1 MKKQSAWS
9 VGNSLGVH
17 PLQEAKVVYMP
28 SSMREELTDMLSGLA
43 ILLEVPQWLHYPVL
57 NDLTRLCQSS
67 GIIEPDHF
75 AIIPEEVFLIV
86 VGIHVAD
93 TSSHKEKDNALGPG
107 GMVKNFAGRN
117 CAVSPCLLVGEGAH
131 REAAKA
137 AGHIAK
143 GMSAGDI
150 HRWSEALSESASSW
164 SKIIETVL
172 SGFKSALM
180 KMPEVQAGKEAL
192 EDLCPGFLGVSIGL
206 QV

>member
-1 MKKQSAWS
+1 MA
-9 VGNSLGVH
+9 
-17 PLQEAKVVYMP
+17 AKVEK
-28 SSMREELTDMLSGLA
+28 RD
-43 ILLEVPQWLHYPVL
+43 
-57 NDLTRLCQSS
+57 
-67 GIIEPDHF
+67 
-75 AIIPEEVFLIV
+75 
-86 VGIHVAD
+86 AD
-93 TSSHKEKDNALGPG
+93 
-107 GMVKNFAGRN
+107 
-117 CAVSPCLLVGEGAH
+117 
-131 REAAKA
+131 EAAKA